1 MREKKADMKNNV
13 PFSVFVPRAGIP
25 ARTTDSEFEFISR
38 FFLLMQCQYI
48 FFTACS
54 VGRVTRKIYN

>member
-13 PFSVFVPRAGIP
+13 SFSVFVPGAGIP

-38 FFLLMQCQYI
+38 FYLLMKCQFI

-54 VGRVTRKIYN
+54 VGQGTRKTYN